1 MLIKYVCMGSNSAT
15 CPCTNNR
22 VALVS
27 SNRKSTAMGRPEV
40 IINLLR
46 GWPAAELLPSKDL
59 QKAAEELLS
68 DPAES
73 TAALQ
78 YGPDA
83 GPTLLRDA
91 LALWLAK
98 AYNVTPDR
106 NRICITGGASQNLAC
121 ILQRFADPNFTR
133 YVWLVAPCYYLAC
146 PIFEDSGFTG
156 RLRAVPEDVEGVDVA
171 YLARGLELANS
182 ETRFTTPVG
191 LKSLSPNAPFTCSY
205 HLI

>member
-1 MLIKYVCMGSNSAT
+1 
-15 CPCTNNR
+15 
-22 VALVS
+22 
-27 SNRKSTAMGRPEV
+27 MGRPETT
-40 IINLLR
+40 INLLR

-73 TAALQ
+73 AVALQ

-98 AYNVTPDR
+98 AYNVTPNR

-121 ILQRFADPNFTR
+121 ILQRFADPNFT
-133 YVWLVAPCYYLAC
+133 
-146 PIFEDSGFTG
+146 

-182 ETRFTTPVG
+182 ETRFTTSVG
-191 LKSLSPNAPFTCSY
+191 LTSLSPNAPFTYGY